1 MSKAR
6 LYSSLLIF
14 KLLWYNQVMR
24 KEKNV
29 RGEYYHVINRGNN
42 KQTIFKDERDLARFL
57 FLILYFQSPV
67 GLCNI
72 SRQVAY
78 FLKND
83 EFNVSKIATKEITEN
98 RNVELIAFVL
108 MPNHFHLIL
117 KEHKENGISNYMQ
130 RILTSH
136 SKYFNAKNKTTGHL
150 FQGPFKIILIKDD
163 PQLLYLSAYA
173 HNNAREL
180 KRWNG
185 REHLFPWSSYQD
197 YVGENR
203 WGELLKPDIILDQ
216 FPNKE
221 KYKSFVQ
228 KSGAKE
234 ISKK

>member
-1 MSKAR
+1 
-6 LYSSLLIF
+6 
-14 KLLWYNQVMR
+14 MR